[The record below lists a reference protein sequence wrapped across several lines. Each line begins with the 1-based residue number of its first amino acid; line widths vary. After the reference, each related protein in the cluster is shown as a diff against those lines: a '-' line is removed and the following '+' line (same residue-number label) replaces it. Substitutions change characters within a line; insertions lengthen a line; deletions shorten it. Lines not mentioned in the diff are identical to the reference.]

1 MSFLKKL
8 FGGGGGGA
16 SGGPKVLDSETYKD
30 FTIHAVEMKA
40 GSEFQLSG
48 TLEKEIDGEMKQH
61 TFIRADRLA
70 GADAAASAA
79 LAKGRQIIDEQGEGI
94 FRSSH

>member
-8 FGGGGGGA
+8 FGGGGA
-16 SGGPKVLDSETYKD
+16 SGEPKVLDSETYNG
-30 FTIHAVEMKA
+30 FTIQAIEMKA

-48 TLEKEIDGEMKQH
+48 TIEKEVDGEMKLH

-70 GADAAASAA
+70 TADAVASAA
-79 LAKGRQIIDEQGEGI
+79 LAKGRQIVDEQAETVFNAG
-94 FRSSH
+94 R